1 MIRFYKIKAWL
12 LYRLKA
18 KSRHGVHSPFAYHF
32 SEQVLYRKDRKQL
45 RSRLVAYFE
54 GWKLTWNKKQI
65 EGATVDTV
73 IIIEA
78 VHDRAEHYEEWK
90 RLSADPR
97 VTLSIDIFD
106 YGILLFRA
114 DFLQKQHFILK

>member
-1 MIRFYKIKAWL
+1 MIRFYKMKAWL
-12 LYRLKA
+12 LYCLKA

-45 RSRLVAYFE
+45 RSRLAAYFE
-54 GWKLTWNKKQI
+54 GRNLSWNKKQV
-65 EGATVDTV
+65 EDATADTV
-73 IIIEA
+73 IIMEA
-78 VHDRAEHYEEWK
+78 IHDNVEYYEEWK
-90 RLSADPR
+90 RLVADPR
-97 VTLSIDIFD
+97 VTLSIDVFD